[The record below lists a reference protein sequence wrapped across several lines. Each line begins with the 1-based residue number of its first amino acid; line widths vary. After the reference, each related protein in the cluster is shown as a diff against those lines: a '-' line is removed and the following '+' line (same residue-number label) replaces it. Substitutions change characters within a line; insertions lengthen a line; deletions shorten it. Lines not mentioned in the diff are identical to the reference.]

1 LDDNN
6 KEFLIFRRGYQ
17 PSKNN
22 FLDAIDINH
31 LKSLRLFHQD
41 KTIEIRNG
49 EGDSWK
55 FHSPSNSKSL
65 EPIEPFSQ
73 GHTRFT
79 PPPTIRL
86 GGAIPKGGRLDYLL
100 QKCTEIGV
108 TEFHFTNFERSI
120 RSDFSPER
128 SERIICEAASQS
140 KRTHLPQ
147 IFHYKKWEDLIQK
160 FTIQEFLFLDTVESM
175 PLSFKESSDKIL
187 LIGPEGG
194 FGNDRE
200 KLLNYGIPSRNLGEG
215 IMRME
220 TAYVYLASIQKQFY
234 LESI

>member
-1 LDDNN
+1 MEDNR
-6 KEFLIFRRGYQ
+6 KEFLIFRRGFM
-17 PSKNN
+17 PSNHD
-22 FLDAIDINH
+22 FLEALDINH
-31 LKSLRLFHQD
+31 LKSLRLFNQD
-41 KTIEIRNG
+41 KSIEIRNG
-49 EGDSWK
+49 EGDSWM
-55 FHSPSNSKSL
+55 FNSLPNSKSL
-65 EPIEPFSQ
+65 DLIPQSYR
-73 GHTRFT
+73 RFA
-79 PPPTIRL
+79 PPPPIRL

-120 RSDFSPER
+120 RSDFSLDR

-147 IFHYKKWEDLIQK
+147 IFYYKKCEDLIQK
-160 FTIQEFLFLDTVESM
+160 FSIKDFLFLDTVETK
-175 PLSFKESSDKIL
+175 PLSIKESTEKIL

-200 KLLNYGIPSRNLGEG
+200 KFIKLGILSRNLGEG
-215 IMRME
+215 ILRME
-220 TAYVYLASIQKQFY
+220 TAYVYLASIQRQFH